1 MAKSLFFMGGLGNA
15 TKIRKVKKKMS
26 LAQTPASLTRAR
38 EKKQLMQA
46 WQLGNHLVTLDV
58 QTSKE
63 LGWIWCKSV

>member
-38 EKKQLMQA
+38 
-46 WQLGNHLVTLDV
+46 LGNHLVTLDV